1 MGCMEPL
8 EDDEKCPRCG
18 YIPNTANPVSYLA
31 PGTVLA
37 DRYVVGRL
45 LRYNG
50 EGAEYIG
57 YDTGT
62 SSKVTI
68 REYMPDTLCS
78 RKEGSLLSVRAN
90 CVAQYKA
97 FMSEFVELNKTLA
110 KMRTLSHINPPID
123 MFGENNT
130 GYVVFKYIEGIN
142 LGKYLKENAGELTW
156 EEVRDSFPPIFTTLS
171 LVHNAGLIHR
181 GISPDNIIVG
191 RDGNMKLIGFCI
203 ADARTANTELAS
215 EIYRGYAAP
224 EQYSSSN
231 WQGTWTDV
239 YGVSALLYRIL
250 TGTAPMDAMDRVA
263 NDALPE
269 PRALNS
275 SIPPNV
281 SKVIMNGMA
290 LSGDLRIQTV
300 TEFVTQLF
308 EEPEFNK
315 KKQVT
320 QTVSI
325 PKQKKSTEK
334 SKKKK
339 TSKGKVFWL
348 VLIASALSMM
358 VLLSILIMS
367 LDDNSSN
374 VLVGVTTTTKL
385 LTELPLDTSDTD
397 SEEVTDPDVTEAPRD
412 TSSGMS
418 AQPTLAVIESGGENG
433 TGETSSVSIKNGG
446 TVYIMNDLTGKTYD
460 MIKNTSVND
469 NLVIIPDYVYTDEY
483 ERGMIFSQ
491 SIEKGTAYEKGQE
504 CILSISM
511 GPGKAIVPEY
521 TGLSRKDYFD
531 LLNSKGI
538 KYEEKSYETED
549 VLNGYVAWIGMEPG
563 DEINIEEGEVLE
575 VFIALNNRTETT
587 TVSTTIVTI
596 PTEPRETA
604 WITTEP
610 IIFTTTEFVPPDMDP
625 APFTDDIFEPDV
637 TIRGDY

>member
-1 MGCMEPL
+1 MPQLDIKLCMGCMEPL
-8 EDDEKCPRCG
+8 EEPGTCPRCG
-18 YIPNTANPVSYLA
+18 YSPSQANEPSYLA
-31 PGTVLA
+31 AGTMLA
-37 DRYVVGRL
+37 DRYIVGRM

-62 SSKVTI
+62 AAKVTI
-68 REYMPDTLCS
+68 REYMPDTLCT
-78 RKEGSLLSVRAN
+78 RKDSSMLSVRSSS
-90 CVAQYKA
+90 VAQYKA

-142 LGKYLKENAGELTW
+142 LGKYLRENSGELTW

-203 ADARTANTELAS
+203 ADARTADTALTSEL
-215 EIYRGYAAP
+215 YRGYAAP
-224 EQYSSSN
+224 EQYSSSD

-239 YGVSALLYRIL
+239 YGISALLYRIL
-250 TGTAPMDAMDRVA
+250 TGTAPMDAKDRLA

-275 SIPPNV
+275 DIPANV
-281 SKVIMNGMA
+281 SKVIMDGMK
-290 LSGDLRIQTV
+290 LSGEDRIQTV
-300 TEFVTQLF
+300 TEFVTELF
-308 EEPEFNK
+308 EEPEPSRK
-315 KKQVT
+315 KTVT

-325 PKQKKSTEK
+325 PKQKKSESAPK
-334 SKKKK
+334 RKDQR
-339 TSKGKVFWL
+339 GKVFWL
-348 VLIASALSMM
+348 VLFASALGMM

-367 LDDNSSN
+367 LDDNSAN
-374 VLVGVTTTTKL
+374 GLMGVTTPTKRL
-385 LTELPLDTSDTD
+385 ADMTSESDTELP
-397 SEEVTDPDVTEAPRD
+397 EVSDPDVTGLPRD

-418 AQPTLAVIESGGENG
+418 ALPTLAVLETTTGSEGEESRS
-433 TGETSSVSIKNGG
+433 TSISVKNGG
-446 TVYIMNDLTGKTYD
+446 TVYIMNDLTGKTFD
-460 MIKNTSVND
+460 MIKNTAVND
-469 NLVIIPDYVYTDEY
+469 NLNLIPDYVYTDEH
-483 ERGMIFSQ
+483 ERGIIFAQ
-491 SIEKGTAYEKGQE
+491 SLEKGSPYEKGQE
-504 CILSISM
+504 CVISISL
-511 GPGKAIVPEY
+511 GPGIAVVPEY

-531 LLNSKGI
+531 LLNSRGI

-563 DEINIEEGEVLE
+563 DEINIEEGEILE
-575 VFIALNNRTETT
+575 VFIAKNNRTETT

-596 PTEPRETA
+596 PTVPEPTA

-610 IIFTTTEFVPPDMDP
+610 IVFVQDTDAPEPPP
-625 APFTDDIFEPDV
+625 PPP
-637 TIRGDY
+637 